1 MTSKRP
7 SSVVKPAPRGPGR
20 PPRDAATERPGP
32 RERLLS
38 SAATLFAAKG
48 IAAVGLDELTKHAAV
63 ARMSLYQHFQNKEG
77 LVAAY
82 LRERHDAWMAWMK
95 SEGAKF
101 ADPRERLLSIFD
113 TLAAWHRMDDYHGC
127 PFARAAGELG
137 AGEGAVKDAMDEHAA
152 EVMVWLEGLS
162 REAGHPDPA
171 ALASKLVILINGAN
185 LCAARGGEH
194 ERSAALARSMV
205 EMLLRESAG

>member
-1 MTSKRP
+1 MTTKRP
-7 SSVVKPAPRGPGR
+7 FSAANPARRGPGR
-20 PPRDAATERPGP
+20 PPRELRADGPGP
-32 RERLLS
+32 RERLLR
-38 SAATLFAAKG
+38 SAAALFAAKG

-82 LRERHDAWMAWMK
+82 LRERHDAWIAWMK

-113 TLAAWHRMDDYHGC
+113 TLAAWHRMDDYYGC

-137 AGEGAVKDAMDEHAA
+137 AGEGAVKDAMDEHAV
-152 EVMVWLEGLS
+152 EVTVWLESLS
-162 REAGHPDPA
+162 REAAHPRPSELA
-171 ALASKLVILINGAN
+171 AKLVILINGAN

-205 EMLLRESAG
+205 EMLLRESVG